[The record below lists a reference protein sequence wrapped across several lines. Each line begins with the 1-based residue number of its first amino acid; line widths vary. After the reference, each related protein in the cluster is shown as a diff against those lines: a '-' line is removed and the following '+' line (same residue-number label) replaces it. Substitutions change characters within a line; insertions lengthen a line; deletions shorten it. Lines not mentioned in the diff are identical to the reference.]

1 MSAGIAPEGPRA
13 GVEGLCEDIRGA
25 LEGWVPRMLGVH
37 VHRSVAGPTEMARVV
52 GAVADAAEVTV
63 LPGDGPTARAE
74 LDTAAVRATETAG
87 GRGRGRMCGWEL
99 AAVRAGC
106 RRAAVALGLC
116 VPVVV

>member
-1 MSAGIAPEGPRA
+1 MSVGIAPEGPRA

-37 VHRSVAGPTEMARVV
+37 VHRSVSGPAEVARLI
-52 GAVADAAEVTV
+52 GAVADAAEITV

-74 LDTAAVRATETAG
+74 LHTAAARALAAADGRPGTDVRL
-87 GRGRGRMCGWEL
+87 EL

-106 RRAAVALGLC
+106 RRAAVALGLR
-116 VPVVV
+116 VSVVF